1 LVVARVSGHR
11 YIAFY
16 TQTQMHSMN
25 TPTSTP
31 VDFPSVE
38 GGPMLGS
45 FKTEFGSMV
54 IPDLDRI
61 LDNKF

>member
-1 LVVARVSGHR
+1 
-11 YIAFY
+11 
-16 TQTQMHSMN
+16 MN

-31 VDFPSVE
+31 VEFPSVE

-61 LDNKF
+61 LRGDF